1 MGRRKKENPILEPQ
15 NEEMRICYYCI
26 HWRQCKDGNNFDGAV
41 DFSSGSCEHNGYT
54 KVPPLFTCPGWAS
67 GNGEIADTLSLLM
80 SHE

>member
-1 MGRRKKENPILEPQ
+1 MGRKKKEEAIEVVSNEPL
-15 NEEMRICYYCI
+15 RKCYDCI
-26 HWRQCKDGNNFDGAV
+26 HWHQCKDGNNFDGAV
-41 DFSSGSCEHNGYT
+41 DFSSGSCDHNVYS